1 MSIKA
6 KRLGWISILET
17 ISFIA
22 LLWAMF
28 AHNDQMVSVVGAIHG
43 FLFLAYAA
51 LVWFDHGELGWS
63 RLFAVGSIV
72 TGPVGA
78 IVVLERLRREDAWK
92 PAT

>member
-22 LLWAMF
+22 LLGAMI
-28 AHNDQMVSVVGAIHG
+28 AHNDQLISVIGAVHG

-51 LVWFDHGELGWS
+51 LIWFDHDDLGWG
-63 RLFAVGSIV
+63 RWFAIGSIV
-72 TGPVGA
+72 TGPIGA